1 MKEDINNIEENDSQA
16 EALNNKKKLKPQ
28 KEKLNKKADKPK
40 ESQTDESS
48 NVVINVIEDEPFEDL
63 SAFYNTKDIGVLDSE
78 DDKKAQKPKKTKKII
93 AVILGLILLI
103 GAGCGVYF
111 GLIKDHNTYYTL
123 YEKDHAYSN
132 GIIQIEF
139 EQLNILDS
147 LLTYE
152 FDEDYVY
159 VALVYNFKNV
169 SAETLDWSATPYM
182 SMKPYVYVEGKGYLP
197 MQEDSE
203 EAKALLSALSSDVMD
218 EIKDDHTSDIVDI
231 DNSSPNN
238 APADDSNAND
248 SSEPTDG
255 GNVDNGDATA
265 TPETVELENNVLY
278 GNFDFGALQ
287 IFALDYG
294 VDFSGLKDDLAP
306 GETRQSADVFKIRKE
321 LFDNNIFF
329 IGADNLDAIFKI
341 DLTPIDTTQVNNTD
355 NADNANSDN
364 AQ

>member
-16 EALNNKKKLKPQ
+16 ETLNNKKKLKPQ
-28 KEKLNKKADKPK
+28 KEKLNKKADKPT

-63 SAFYNTKDIGVLDSE
+63 SAFYNTKDIGILDSE
-78 DDKKAQKPKKTKKII
+78 DNKKAQKPKKAKKII
-93 AVILGLILLI
+93 ALLLGVILLI
-103 GAGCGVYF
+103 GAGFGVYF
-111 GLIKDHNTYYTL
+111 GLIKDRNTYYTL

-132 GIIQIEF
+132 GTIQIEF

-169 SAETLDWSATPYM
+169 SGETLDWSATPYM

-218 EIKDDHTSDIVDI
+218 GIKDDHTSDIVDI
-231 DNSSPNN
+231 DNSTPDNASAGDNDNDSLEARDNQNTANDNN
-238 APADDSNAND
+238 AAD
-248 SSEPTDG
+248 
-255 GNVDNGDATA
+255 

-341 DLTPIDTTQVNNTD
+341 DLTPVDTTQVNNTD
-355 NADNANSDN
+355 NADNA
-364 AQ
+364 Q

>member
-16 EALNNKKKLKPQ
+16 ETLNNKKKLKPQ
-28 KEKLNKKADKPK
+28 KEKLNKKADKPT

-63 SAFYNTKDIGVLDSE
+63 SAFYNTKDIGILDSE
-78 DDKKAQKPKKTKKII
+78 DNKKAQKPKKAKKII
-93 AVILGLILLI
+93 ALLLGVILLI
-103 GAGCGVYF
+103 GAGFGVYF

-132 GIIQIEF
+132 GTIQIEF

-169 SAETLDWSATPYM
+169 SGETLDWSATPYM

-231 DNSSPNN
+231 DNSTPDNASAGDNDNDSLEARDNQNTANDNN
-238 APADDSNAND
+238 AAD
-248 SSEPTDG
+248 
-255 GNVDNGDATA
+255 

-341 DLTPIDTTQVNNTD
+341 DLTPVDTTQVNNTD
-355 NADNANSDN
+355 NADNA
-364 AQ
+364 Q

>member
-1 MKEDINNIEENDSQA
+1 MKEDINNIEGNDSQT
-16 EALNNKKKLKPQ
+16 ESLNKGKKVRLS
-28 KEKLNKKADKPK
+28 KEKLNKKANKTE
-40 ESQTDESS
+40 ESQADESS

-78 DDKKAQKPKKTKKII
+78 DDKKVQKPKKAKKII
-93 AVILGLILLI
+93 ALVLGLILLI
-103 GAGCGVYF
+103 GAGLGIYF

-123 YEKDHAYSN
+123 YEKDHVYSN
-132 GIIQIEF
+132 GTIQIEF

-169 SAETLDWSATPYM
+169 SGETLDWSATPYM
-182 SMKPYVYVEGKGYLP
+182 SMKPYVFVEGKGYLP

-203 EAKALLSALSSDVMD
+203 EAKALLSALSSNVMD
-218 EIKDDHTSDIVDI
+218 EIKDDHTSDIVNM
-231 DNSSPNN
+231 DNSTTNN
-238 APADDSNAND
+238 ASTGEGNNVNDSVEPSDNQNTAND
-248 SSEPTDG
+248 NNAAD
-255 GNVDNGDATA
+255 

-341 DLTPIDTTQVNNTD
+341 DLTPVDTTQVNNTD
-355 NADNANSDN
+355 NADNA
-364 AQ
+364 Q

>member
-16 EALNNKKKLKPQ
+16 GALNNKKKLKPK
-28 KEKLNKKADKPK
+28 KEKLNKKADKSE

-78 DDKKAQKPKKTKKII
+78 DDKKAQKPKKAKKII
-93 AVILGLILLI
+93 ALLLGVILLI

-132 GIIQIEF
+132 GTIQIEF

-169 SAETLDWSATPYM
+169 SGETLDWSATPYM

-231 DNSSPNN
+231 DNSTPDNTSAGDNDNDSLEVSDNQNTANDNN
-238 APADDSNAND
+238 AAD
-248 SSEPTDG
+248 
-255 GNVDNGDATA
+255 

-341 DLTPIDTTQVNNTD
+341 DLTPVDTTQVNNTD
-355 NADNANSDN
+355 NADNA
-364 AQ
+364 Q